1 MLSASSSADP
11 RSSDP
16 SPCGSSSI
24 GEANPS
30 VGDSSSVGSI
40 SFVSLGVAKRRK
52 QM

>member
-16 SPCGSSSI
+16 SCGGSSSI
-24 GEANPS
+24 NEANPW
-30 VGDSSSVGSI
+30 VGDSSSIGSI
-40 SFVSLGVAKRRK
+40 SVVSLGIAKRGN